1 MQVLYSDAIGKDF
14 SPVMLDKT
22 LNNNIKETNRLYYVY
37 LMYLMDVC
45 NYSIT
50 YSSKQSKKLLSDD
63 KNDAIST
70 KIANN
75 RIVKLIIGNQS
86 YQDFINFNKLHPF
99 INQTI
104 VKSLFHKLIT
114 KEKYLKYIDK
124 KITTDED
131 DIDILRFLIKKV
143 IGASQILDD
152 DVSDHFINIDDDQYY
167 VLISLQKKLKS
178 FDSNK
183 ELLFLQS
190 FLLQDD
196 KEDVVKFASNLL
208 DKYYDHE
215 EELVS
220 IIKPKLKN
228 WDIERIAVLDVVL
241 LKMAICELKY
251 FPNIPVKVTINEY
264 IDLAKEYSSD
274 KSKDFI
280 NGMLDKI
287 MKELKT
293 NNQLKKQGRGL
304 IN

>member
-1 MQVLYSDAIGKDF
+1 MQVLYSDAIGKDI